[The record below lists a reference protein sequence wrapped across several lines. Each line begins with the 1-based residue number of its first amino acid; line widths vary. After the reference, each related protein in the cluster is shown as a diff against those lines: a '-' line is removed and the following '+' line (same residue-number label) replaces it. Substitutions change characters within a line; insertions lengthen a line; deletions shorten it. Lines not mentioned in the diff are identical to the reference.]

1 MNLADIV
8 KKLDLDVLS
17 GKSHLN
23 KNVTGGYCSDLLS
36 DVMGNAGEGNL
47 WITLQVHKN
56 ILAVASLKEIAGII
70 VVKGLTPDEE
80 TLDLSEKEDVTIL
93 STNES
98 AFEIAG
104 KLYQLIRNS

>member
-1 MNLADIV
+1 MNVADVV

-36 DVMGNAGEGNL
+36 DVMGNASEGDL
-47 WITLQVHKN
+47 WITLQIHKN
-56 ILAVASLKEIAGII
+56 ILAVASLKEVAGII

-80 TLDLSEKEDVTIL
+80 TLEISEKEEIAIL

-104 KLYQLIRNS
+104 KLYQLIKNG